1 VLAAPDAAFAPQSFL
16 VFRPDTYRVTRT
28 LRVSPRGD
36 ITRHHGI
43 IAHGARV
50 HPVIAWR

>member
-1 VLAAPDAAFAPQSFL
+1 MTPPGTYKVM
-16 VFRPDTYRVTRT
+16 RP
-28 LRVSPRGD
+28 LRANPRGD